1 MRRVGP
7 GTPEPLGVTLHG
19 DGANV
24 AVFSAHATRVDVC
37 VFDASGTQEIERIAL
52 PERSGD
58 VHHGYLHWMKE
69 GTRYGLRAHG
79 PWVPREGHRFNPAK
93 LLVDPYARAL
103 DRAFVMHHAL
113 IGQRP
118 DGAREETDSAA
129 WVPKAIVTPSV
140 LPSQSPHSASAPI
153 AAPRTPWRDTVI
165 YELHV
170 RGFTKTHTGIPE
182 RLRGTC
188 AALAQPAALAH
199 LKRLGVTAVELM
211 PVAAAIDE
219 PHLVRNG
226 LRNYW
231 GYNTIG
237 WMVPDPGLAPGG
249 MAELRAMVDALHAHG
264 LEVILDIV
272 LNHSGEGDE
281 AGPTISLRGLDNA
294 SYYRLQPSDHAR
306 YINDTGT
313 GNTLALDR
321 APVLRLAMDT
331 LRHFASAAAVD
342 GFRFDLGTTLGR
354 RDDGFDP
361 EAPLLRAIA
370 DDPQLRRLKMIAE
383 PWDVGP
389 GGHQLGRF
397 PEAWAEWNDRFRD
410 AVRTF
415 WLGHGEELGD
425 LATRIAG
432 SPDVFRAPRAPTSA
446 LNFVTAH
453 DGFTLAD
460 LMSYARKHNEANG
473 EQNRDGTDANRS
485 WNHGVEG
492 PTSDPAIIARRQGDA
507 RALLATLLFSRG
519 TPMLSMG
526 DELGRT
532 QHGNN
537 NAYAQDNATSWIDWA
552 TADERLVDFTARLI
566 RARQEHPAL
575 HSDRWLTG
583 ATTAHGTADVE
594 WRRADGDAMT
604 ATDWTSGAART
615 LIAALSEGDDRVLVA
630 IHGAAEAIDIVLPE
644 LGADHRWARAIDS
657 AAPGGATPF
666 DAHTVAGTRGHAL
679 APRSVVLFVAT
690 PSSDTRA
697 S

>member
-37 VFDASGTQEIERIAL
+37 LFDATGTQEIERIAL
-52 PERSGD
+52 PERTGD
-58 VHHGYLHWMKE
+58 VHHGYLHWMKD

-79 PWVPREGHRFNPAK
+79 PWAPHDGHRFNPAK

-103 DRAFVMHHAL
+103 DRAFVMHQAL
-113 IGQRP
+113 LGQRP
-118 DGAREETDSAA
+118 DGSRDESDSAQ
-129 WVPKAIVTPSV
+129 WVPKAIVTPQV
-140 LPSQSPHSASAPI
+140 IVPSAGAARALHI

-170 RGFTKTHTGIPE
+170 RGFTKLHPDIPE

-188 AALAQPAALAH
+188 AALAHPAALAH
-199 LKRLGVTAVELM
+199 LTRLGVTAIELM

-219 PHLVRNG
+219 PHLLPHG
-226 LRNYW
+226 LSNYW

-237 WMVPDPGLAPGG
+237 WMVPDPRLAPGG
-249 MAELRAMVDALHAHG
+249 MSELRAMVDVLHAHG
-264 LEVILDIV
+264 IEVILDIV

-281 AGPTISLRGLDNA
+281 TGPTVSLRGLDNA
-294 SYYRLQPSDHAR
+294 SYYRLLPTDRSR

-321 APVLRLAMDT
+321 PPVLRLALDT
-331 LRHFASAAAVD
+331 LRYYASVANVD

-354 RDDGFDP
+354 RDHGFDP

-370 DDPQLRRLKMIAE
+370 EDPQLRHLKMIAE
-383 PWDVGP
+383 PWDIGP

-397 PEAWAEWNDRFRD
+397 PDGWAEWNDRFRD
-410 AVRTF
+410 GVRRF
-415 WLGHGEELGD
+415 WRGHGEGLGE

-432 SPDVFRAPRAPTSA
+432 SPDVFSPRRSPTSA

-453 DGFTLAD
+453 DGFTLKD
-460 LMSYARKHNEANG
+460 LVSYAHKHNEANG
-473 EQNRDGTDANRS
+473 EKNRDGTDANQS

-492 PTSDPAIIARRQGDA
+492 PTHDAAIIARRRGDV
-507 RALLATLLFSRG
+507 RALLATLLLSRG

-537 NAYAQDNATSWIDWA
+537 NAYAQDNATSWIDWS
-552 TADERLVDFTARLI
+552 TADASLIDFTAALI
-566 RARQEHPAL
+566 RARREHPAL
-575 HSDRWLTG
+575 HGERWLTG
-583 ATTAHGTADVE
+583 AAASAGAADSAADSTPDVE
-594 WRRADGDAMT
+594 WRRPDGSPMT
-604 ATDWTSGAART
+604 PHDWTSGSVRT
-615 LIAALSEGDDRVLVA
+615 LIAALCEGDDRVVVA
-630 IHGAAEAIDIVLPE
+630 MHAAAEPIDIVLPALE
-644 LGADHRWARAIDS
+644 GGRRWTRALE
-657 AAPGGATPF
+657 T
-666 DAHTVAGTRGHAL
+666 GTSQTL
-679 APRSVVLFVAT
+679 APRSVALFVAT
-690 PSSDTRA
+690 PTSDTLQP
-697 S
+697 

>member
-37 VFDASGTQEIERIAL
+37 LFDPTGTREIERIAL

-79 PWVPREGHRFNPAK
+79 LWAPHEGHRFNPAK

-103 DRAFVMHHAL
+103 DRPFVMHDAL
-113 IGQRP
+113 LGHRA
-118 DGAREETDSAA
+118 DGTRDDGDSAP
-129 WVPKAIVTPSV
+129 WVPKAIVTALSGNHTV
-140 LPSQSPHSASAPI
+140 TASLIP
-153 AAPRTPWRDTVI
+153 APRTPWRETVI

-170 RGFTKTHTGIPE
+170 RGFTKTHPGVPE

-188 AALAQPAALAH
+188 AALSQPAALAH
-199 LKRLGVTAVELM
+199 LTRLGVTAVELM

-219 PHLVRNG
+219 PHLLRHG

-231 GYNTIG
+231 GYNTVG
-237 WMVPDPGLAPGG
+237 WMVPDPRLAPGG

-264 LEVILDIV
+264 IEVILDIV

-281 AGPTISLRGLDNA
+281 TGPTVSLRGLDNA
-294 SYYRLQPSDHAR
+294 SYYRLHPSDRAR

-321 APVLRLAMDT
+321 PPVLRLAMDT
-331 LRHFASAAAVD
+331 LRWFATAAAVD

-354 RDDGFDP
+354 REHGFDP
-361 EAPLLRAIA
+361 DAPLLRAIPQ
-370 DDPQLRRLKMIAE
+370 DPVLRHLKMIAE
-383 PWDVGP
+383 PWDIGP

-397 PEAWAEWNDRFRD
+397 PDGWSEWNDRFRD
-410 AVRTF
+410 GVRRF
-415 WLGHGEELGD
+415 WRGHGEGLGE
-425 LATRIAG
+425 LATRVAG

-460 LMSYARKHNEANG
+460 LVSYAHKHNEANG
-473 EQNRDGTDANRS
+473 EDNRDGTDANHS

-492 PTSDPAIIARRQGDA
+492 PTQDAEILARRRADV
-507 RALLATLLFSRG
+507 RALLATLLLSRG

-532 QHGNN
+532 QRGNN
-537 NAYAQDNATSWIDWA
+537 NAYAQDNATSWIDWT
-552 TADERLVDFTARLI
+552 TADADLIDFTATLI
-566 RARQEHPAL
+566 RARREHPAL

-583 ATTAHGTADVE
+583 AAAPPGRADGPADVE
-594 WRRADGDAMT
+594 WRRPDGTAMSS
-604 ATDWTSGAART
+604 ADWTSGVVRT
-615 LIAALSEGDDRVLVA
+615 LIAALAEGDDRVVVA
-630 IHGAAEAIDIVLPE
+630 MHAAAEPVDIVLPT
-644 LGADHRWARAIDS
+644 LTDGRHWRRTFAS
-657 AAPGGATPF
+657 AATP
-666 DAHTVAGTRGHAL
+666 TL
-679 APRSVVLFVAT
+679 APRSVELFVAR
-690 PSSDTRA
+690 PASDTLQP
-697 S
+697 